1 MAVMEVG
8 AVDTALAIATGLKE
22 LPGDLR
28 ARLQSE
34 ESAAG
39 CEVVINTLAIAD
51 ASNAIGRRLQQT
63 GSKAIT
69 AALEKQAALQ
79 AGARAAANAQM
90 ENNIYRDGHR
100 FESNVIDGVPL
111 ANIRLEYEIAIK
123 NILIKANKMLATG
136 KSEDVVARWAVDKR
150 NEIKLQFQN
159 ITPSSRLSVIEGR
172 NDEKYENILGPKLDQ
187 LRGSRKTWAEIIE
200 SAARPGGRDIDLS
213 PISSEK

>member
-1 MAVMEVG
+1 MEVG
-8 AVDTALAIATGLKE
+8 AVDTAPAIASGLTE
-22 LPGDLR
+22 LPGELR
-28 ARLQSE
+28 ARLNSE
-34 ESAAG
+34 DLTIHGEAL
-39 CEVVINTLAIAD
+39 VDTLAIAG
-51 ASNAIGRRLQQT
+51 ASTAIVGRLQQT

-69 AALEKQAALQ
+69 APLEKQAALP
-79 AGARAAANAQM
+79 ARARAAANAQM
-90 ENNIYRDGHR
+90 ENNIYRDGSR

-111 ANIRLEYEIAIK
+111 ANIRLEYEIAVK

-136 KSEDVVARWAVDKR
+136 KSEDVVARWAVDRR

-172 NDEKYENILGPKLDQ
+172 NVEKYENILGPKLGQ
-187 LRGSRKTWAEIIE
+187 LRRSGKTWAEIIE

>member
-1 MAVMEVG
+1 MEVG
-8 AVDTALAIATGLKE
+8 AVDTALTIASGLTE
-22 LPGDLR
+22 LPGELR
-28 ARLQSE
+28 ARLNSE
-34 ESAAG
+34 DPTVRGEAL
-39 CEVVINTLAIAD
+39 VDTLAIAS
-51 ASNAIGRRLQQT
+51 ASTAIVGRLQQT

-79 AGARAAANAQM
+79 AGARATANAQM

-111 ANIRLEYEIAIK
+111 ANIRLEYEIAVK
-123 NILIKANKMLATG
+123 NILIEANKMLATG
-136 KSEDVVARWAVDKR
+136 KSEDVVARWAVDRR

-159 ITPSSRLSVIEGR
+159 ITPSNRLSVIEGR
-172 NDEKYENILGPKLDQ
+172 NVEKYENILGPKVDQ
-187 LRGSRKTWAEIIE
+187 LRGSGKTWAEIIE